1 MMNHESKHPSLLSS
15 RFCKFQVILQG
26 SITSFVYCFCFYF
39 SWILCLMMM
48 LQFASLFFVF
58 LKIIFLKVISVYS
71 ALKTD
76 AALASAN

>member
-1 MMNHESKHPSLLSS
+1 
-15 RFCKFQVILQG
+15 
-26 SITSFVYCFCFYF
+26 
-39 SWILCLMMM
+39 MMM